1 MMRRRCTQ
9 NDIAIYSPHTA
20 CDAAVNG
27 VNDWLVRGMG
37 DIWSSVPIT
46 PNSDDPHTGIGRI
59 AEFSDPHP
67 TIEEVI
73 RRVKKHLQLK
83 NVQVAVEMR
92 KRIQYRQI
100 DLSKLQS
107 DRLLYVLA
115 LETRCCQV

>member
-1 MMRRRCTQ
+1 MRRRCTQ

-27 VNDWLVRGMG
+27 VTDWLVRGMG

-83 NVQVAVEMR
+83 NIQVAVEMR

-107 DRLLYVLA
+107 NRLLYVLA